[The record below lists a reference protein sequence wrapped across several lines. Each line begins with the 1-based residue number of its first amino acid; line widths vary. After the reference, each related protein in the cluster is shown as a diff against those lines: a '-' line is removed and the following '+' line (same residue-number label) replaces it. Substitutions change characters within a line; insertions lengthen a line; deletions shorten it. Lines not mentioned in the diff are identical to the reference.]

1 MELTQEQ
8 RAVLR
13 AAITTEKGLEGSVAK
28 ADKGGDR
35 EIADWLNA
43 PVEGES
49 LWRGR
54 LTVAE
59 CNDAI
64 VWTEFIG
71 LPMEMMLAWAAMTAP
86 GYIVPTSDNVRDALA
101 KIFSGAAGTR
111 DALLAAAQRQ
121 PTRLELLLAR
131 VAGSAKVSDVTDSTI
146 TAAAVS
152 LIVRG

>member
-1 MELTQEQ
+1 MELTPQQ
-8 RAVLR
+8 REVLR
-13 AAITTEKGLEGSVAK
+13 SVITSDKSLEEARAK
-28 ADKGGDR
+28 ADKGGDA
-35 EIADWLNA
+35 EIAAWLNT
-43 PVEGES
+43 PVEGEA

-71 LPMEMMLAWAAMTAP
+71 LSTEMMLAWAAMTAP
-86 GYIVPTSDNVRDALA
+86 GYIVPTSDNVRDALS
-101 KIFSGAAGTR
+101 KIFSGATGTR

-121 PTRLELLLAR
+121 PTRLELLLAKA
-131 VAGSAKVSDVTDSTI
+131 AGGAKVSEVTDASI
-146 TAAAVS
+146 SAAAVS